1 SLPGLTR
8 NPAFLKTMDARV
20 EPGHDEC
27 ARSAR
32 AALRDWQD
40 TIAAGAL
47 CNGPGPCHIGCRRS
61 NPLHAPDRIQ
71 PYAHPARLILILS
84 LTPTVGIGIGRF
96 AYALV
101 LPDMR
106 DALGW
111 SYSAAGF
118 MNTINAAGYLVGALM
133 ASRLVKKFGLSAV
146 VHWGTLACV
155 VSVALCALSGNFVI
169 LSLARLLA
177 GLAAAAGFVAG
188 GALAA
193 TIAQSRPARA
203 DFLLS
208 LFYAGPGLGILAS
221 GLIAPFVLQAFG
233 PGSWWI
239 VWWAMTLL
247 SVVLM
252 IPLLLTPVDTRA
264 HIADAS
270 SAKFAI
276 WPVAIYLA
284 GYFLF
289 GAGYIAYMTF
299 MIAYV
304 RDAGGGAAAQ
314 SAFWC
319 LIGLSAFFTPWV
331 WRGVLALN
339 RGGISTAIILG
350 VNAAGAALPLFGHST
365 ALLAL
370 SALVFGVAFFAVVAT
385 TTAFVRF
392 NYPPAEWPKGIAAMT
407 VAFGVGQTMGPI
419 VVGAIT
425 DALGSLSYA
434 LNVSAAMLALGAIAA
449 AFQRRLR
456 QDSKLA

>member
-1 SLPGLTR
+1 
-8 NPAFLKTMDARV
+8 
-20 EPGHDEC
+20 
-27 ARSAR
+27 
-32 AALRDWQD
+32 
-40 TIAAGAL
+40 
-47 CNGPGPCHIGCRRS
+47 
-61 NPLHAPDRIQ
+61 LHAPDRIQ